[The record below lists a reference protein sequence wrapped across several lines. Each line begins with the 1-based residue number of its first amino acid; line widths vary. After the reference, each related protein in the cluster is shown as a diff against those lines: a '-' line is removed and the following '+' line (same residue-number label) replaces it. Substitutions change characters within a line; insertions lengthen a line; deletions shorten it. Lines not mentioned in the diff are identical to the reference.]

1 MLLERQQVAGT
12 AASKGALAGLPQGAV
27 GRTGGESVVGAG
39 GGGINNECRSGQ
51 YVRVLIPVVVGGSEK
66 TLESVLSGLAPSLWV
81 VGGLRERER
90 ERERKTD

>member
-1 MLLERQQVAGT
+1 MQVQLPPNALWPVFLRGLWEEQEERVWLEQ
-12 AASKGALAGLPQGAV
+12 
-27 GRTGGESVVGAG
+27 E

-90 ERERKTD
+90 ERKKD